1 MKMNIKKKLKGA
13 FIFFLGMGFGWI
25 VFWFHLAEENIGS
38 SDNFDENRDPITL
51 NFTNILPA
59 QLMTIFQ
66 QKVNEVGVR
75 DFKIIYPPYK
85 NPAFTNGETI
95 SLFCDKCVCTDLLYV
110 FEEVFEREA
119 FFNAKKNIV
128 ILLPTNEFGVIESV
142 FSNGTIRVDTVSN
155 KNSTTTSS
163 NSATLKK

>member
-25 VFWFHLAEENIGS
+25 VFSIHLAEQNIGS

-51 NFTNILPA
+51 NFTNIPPTQA
-59 QLMTIFQ
+59 IAIFQ
-66 QKVNEVGVR
+66 QKINEVGVR
-75 DFKIIYPPYK
+75 NFKIIYPPYK
-85 NPAFTNGETI
+85 NPAFTDGENLTAR
-95 SLFCDKCVCTDLLYV
+95 FDNCVCTDLLYI
-110 FEEVFEREA
+110 FEQVFEREA

-142 FSNGTIRVDTVSN
+142 FSNGTIHVDTQTPSFSAHSTD
-155 KNSTTTSS
+155 STT
-163 NSATLKK
+163 ATP